1 MRGVMSDLRF
11 DGRVVIVTGAGA
23 GLGRQHALMFA
34 ALGAK
39 VLVNDLGGAKDGSG
53 RSYRA
58 SYDVVEEILDLGGEA
73 VPNHDSVENGAAIVA
88 SAVKSFGTVDVII
101 NNAGILRDVSFHN
114 MELEDWDLVNRVHLN
129 GSMSV
134 THAAWPIF
142 RAKGYGRVIMTTS
155 AAGLYGNFGQ
165 ANYSAAKMGV
175 IGLANTLGEEGAGK
189 GIHVNTIAPLA
200 ASRLTEK
207 LLTPEVASLLK
218 PEAVSPLVAWLCHE
232 DCTENKGIFEVGA
245 GYVSKVRLERS
256 KGVCFSPSKRL
267 TADDIK
273 ARWSEITDFR
283 ESNNPAN
290 AMDALRPILER
301 VQQ

>member
-1 MRGVMSDLRF
+1 MSDLRF

-23 GLGRQHALMFA
+23 GLGRQHALTFA
-34 ALGAK
+34 ARGAK
-39 VLVNDLGGAKDGSG
+39 VVVNDLGGAKDGSG

-58 SYDVVEEILDLGGEA
+58 AYEVVEEIRALGGEA
-73 VPNHDSVENGAAIVA
+73 VANHDSVENGQAIVDI
-88 SAVKSFGTVDVII
+88 AVKTYGTVDVII

-114 MELEDWDLVNRVHLN
+114 MKQEDWDLVTRVHLN

-200 ASRLTEK
+200 ASRLTES
-207 LLTPEVASLLK
+207 LLPPEVANLLK
-218 PEAVSPLVAWLCHE
+218 PEAVSPLVAWLCHQ

-245 GYVSKVRLERS
+245 GYISKVRWQRS
-256 KGVCFSPSKRL
+256 QGVCLPSSSGFSAEDIQASWSK
-267 TADDIK
+267 
-273 ARWSEITDFR
+273 ITDF
-283 ESNNPAN
+283 SASSHPAN
-290 AMDALRPILER
+290 AIDALSPILKM
-301 VQQ
+301 VQA